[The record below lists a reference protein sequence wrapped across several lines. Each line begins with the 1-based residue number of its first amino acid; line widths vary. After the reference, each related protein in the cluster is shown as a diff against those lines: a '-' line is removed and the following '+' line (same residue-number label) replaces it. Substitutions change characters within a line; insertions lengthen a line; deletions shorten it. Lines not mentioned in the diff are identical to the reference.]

1 MAVAE
6 HHSYSGLSP
15 KRKII
20 TMVGVLLAMLLSSL
34 DQTIVGTALPQIVR
48 DLGGLDHISWVVTAY
63 LLASTISVPIYGKL
77 SDMFGRKWF
86 FFSGIVIFL
95 IGSILSGLS
104 QSMLQLIIFR
114 AIQGI
119 GGGAIMGNAFAIIGD
134 LFEPAERGKW
144 QGIMGGVF
152 GLSSVIGP
160 TLGGFLTDSASW
172 RWVFY
177 VNLPLGLI
185 AMAVVAYLMPKIRA
199 AHGDKTIDY
208 LGAALLTSTL
218 VPSLLAL
225 MWGGNQY
232 PWASVQILTMAIIGA
247 ISLAAFLAVERKAAQ
262 PILPLDLF
270 KNRIF
275 TVSVMLTFL
284 TSAALFGAIVYI
296 PLFAQLVMGASATN
310 SGAILTP
317 LMLGLVFASITSG
330 QIISRTGKYKNM
342 AKLGLFVLASGL
354 VLLATMGANVSQ
366 LGLMMRMVVTGMG
379 LGLTMPI
386 FTLSVQNAFDS
397 SRLGVVT
404 AGSQLF
410 RGIGSTVGTAVLG
423 SVFNSSLHQR
433 TADLAQTDLSR
444 LVQQHHLPF
453 TAIVDP
459 AKLQQTLSVEGQ
471 SHILSSFAKIPGAL
485 GSQLTT
491 AFHTY
496 VIAGKGAFAASVS
509 VVFLVGALIAGIAF
523 LLSFALMEIPLRSS
537 KSKSAVAKAGNEFAV
552 ELGQANANDEP
563 ELVN

>member
-1 MAVAE
+1 MAVTE

-15 KRKII
+15 KRKTI

-63 LLASTISVPIYGKL
+63 LLASTIAVPIYGKL

-86 FFSGIVIFL
+86 FFSGIIIFL

-104 QSMLQLIIFR
+104 QSMIQLIVFR

-160 TLGGFLTDSASW
+160 TLGGFLTDNASW

-185 AMAVVAYLMPKIRA
+185 AMAVIAFLMPKIKS

-208 LGAALLTSTL
+208 LGAGLLISTL

-232 PWASVQILTMAIIGA
+232 PWASAQILTMAAIGA
-247 ISLAAFLAVERKAAQ
+247 VSLAAFLAVERKAAQ

-270 KNRIF
+270 KNPIF

-317 LMLGLVFASITSG
+317 LMLGLVFSSITSG
-330 QIISRTGKYKNM
+330 QIISRTGKYKTM
-342 AKLGLFVLASGL
+342 AKLGLFVLAAGL
-354 VLLATMGANVSQ
+354 ILLSTMGAQVTP
-366 LGLMMRMVVTGMG
+366 LGLMLRMVVTGMG

-410 RGIGSTVGTAVLG
+410 RGIGSTVGTAILG
-423 SVFNSSLHQR
+423 SVFNASLHQR
-433 TADLAQTDLSR
+433 TADLAQSDLSR
-444 LVQQHHLPF
+444 LVAQHHLPF
-453 TAIVDP
+453 AAIVDP
-459 AKLQQTLSVEGQ
+459 AKLQQTLSSAGQ
-471 SHILSSFAKIPGAL
+471 SHILGAFASIPGAL
-485 GSQLTT
+485 GGQLTT
-491 AFHTY
+491 AFHAY
-496 VIAGKGAFAASVS
+496 VTLGKGAFAASVS
-509 VVFLVGALIAGIAF
+509 VVFLAGSIIAGFAF
-523 LLSFALMEIPLRSS
+523 LLSFALKEIPLRSS
-537 KSKSAVAKAGNEFAV
+537 KPKTAAKQAGQEFAV
-552 ELGQANANDEP
+552 ELGQANAKDEP